1 MLAAAREAL
10 SVRPSLGAA
19 VGNNITEVE
28 RTWTEKK
35 VGEGKTA
42 AAFSEGGICLI
53 HSLFFGGGGGGSFFK
68 VRTR

>member
-35 VGEGKTA
+35 VGK
-42 AAFSEGGICLI
+42 GGRPQQ
-53 HSLFFGGGGGGSFFK
+53 HFRRGESA
-68 VRTR
+68 